1 VHPRAGN
8 RQTTF
13 IVTLTAGDDL
23 GVHGIVQSGYRLQV
37 TSGRRGCAG
46 AGVGLTRGTKGQR
59 LTVRLAPPRGGWC
72 RGGFR
77 ALVLFQREPYCPTP
91 APGQPPRPCPL
102 FAFQDLDVGR
112 FAFRVA

>member
-1 VHPRAGN
+1 VHPHAGN

-13 IVTLTAGDDL
+13 AVTLTAGDDL
-23 GVHGIVQSGYRLQV
+23 GVHGVVQSGYRIEV
-37 TSGRRGCAG
+37 TSDRRGCAG
-46 AGVGLTRGTKGQR
+46 TGVGLPSATKGQR

-72 RGGFR
+72 RGRFSGV
-77 ALVLFQREPYCPTP
+77 LLFQRGPYCPTP

-102 FAFQDLDVGR
+102 FPTQELDVGR